1 MSTPAERPTIQVTT
15 GTYGR
20 VSKSH
25 AATTAKVGDRIP
37 DLACSAT
44 TGRTVELLHEVNTRH
59 LVLFFYPGD
68 LEGLR
73 YPEMSGCTPEACM
86 FRDKLSVLRGLGA
99 EVFGVNLHSTKRQ
112 RSFVE
117 REHLGFELL
126 SDEDEALTNA
136 LGVPVWRS
144 EHGEVFVTR
153 TTLVVE
159 QGGRIAAVFDDVQPA
174 GHVDAVVAAVR
185 ALQS

>member
-1 MSTPAERPTIQVTT
+1 MSAGSERTQIQVTT
-15 GTYGR
+15 GSFGN
-20 VSKSH
+20 VAKSH
-25 AATTAKVGDRIP
+25 AATSAKIGDSMP
-37 DLACSAT
+37 DIALPST
-44 TGRTVELLHEVNTRH
+44 SGRAVDLRQEAGAHH
-59 LVLFFYPGD
+59 LVIFFYPGD

-86 FRDKLSVLRGLGA
+86 FRDNLAVLRALGA

-112 RSFVE
+112 CSFVA

-126 SDEDEALTNA
+126 SDEDETLTHA

-159 QGGRIAAVFDDVQPA
+159 RGGRITSVFDDVQPA
-174 GHVDAVVAAVR
+174 GHVDQVVTAVR
-185 ALQS
+185 ALGA